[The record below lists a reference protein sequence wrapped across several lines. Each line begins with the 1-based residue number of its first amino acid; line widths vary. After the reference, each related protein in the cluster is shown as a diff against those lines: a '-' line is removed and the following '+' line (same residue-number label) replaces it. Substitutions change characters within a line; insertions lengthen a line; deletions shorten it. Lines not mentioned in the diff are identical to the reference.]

1 MAKKKQ
7 DKKSRP
13 LAEDLEDFLGW
24 FNQPP
29 ELVEEDL
36 DDLDDLEDLV
46 QFSLLQEYIKGKYD

>member
-36 DDLDDLEDLV
+36 DDLDDLV
-46 QFSLLQEYIKGKYD
+46 QFSLVQEYIKGKYD